1 MPIEVDGKSVATN
14 ENGFLENPDDWSQSV
29 AEAMAATEDLALT
42 QEHWDVIHYLR
53 EEDFSNN
60 GNQPNNR
67 TLLKKMGSLWDRK
80 VSNKEMFD
88 LFPGNPSKQAGR
100 LSGLPESMRKGGY

>member
-42 QEHWDVIHYLR
+42 TRALGCDSLSTRRVFFKQRQPAEQPNVIK
-53 EEDFSNN
+53 NN
-60 GNQPNNR
+60 GVS
-67 TLLKKMGSLWDRK
+67 LGS
-80 VSNKEMFD
+80 
-88 LFPGNPSKQAGR
+88 
-100 LSGLPESMRKGGY
+100 ESEQ

>member
-1 MPIEVDGKSVATN
+1 MSIEVDGNTIATT
-14 ENGFLENPDDWSQSV
+14 ESGFLENPDDWTESV
-29 AEAMAATEDLALT
+29 AKAMAETEELELNE
-42 QEHWDVIHYLR
+42 QHWDIIRYLR
-53 EEDFSNN
+53 DEYFSNN

-67 TLLKKMGSLWDRK
+67 TLLKEMSSRWGRK
-80 VSNKEMFD
+80 VSNKELFE

>member
-42 QEHWDVIHYLR
+42 Q
-53 EEDFSNN
+53 
-60 GNQPNNR
+60 
-67 TLLKKMGSLWDRK
+67 
-80 VSNKEMFD
+80 
-88 LFPGNPSKQAGR
+88 
-100 LSGLPESMRKGGY
+100 

>member
-42 QEHWDVIHYLR
+42 KEHWDVIHYLR
-53 EEDFSNN
+53 EEYFSNN

-67 TLLKKMGSLWDRK
+67 TLLKTMGSIWGRK
-80 VSNKEMFD
+80 VSNKEMF
-88 LFPGNPSKQAGR
+88 S
-100 LSGLPESMRKGGY
+100 SIIC